1 MWDNIRYIAGMIS
14 VEAVR
19 KETTEERLRLFRP
32 VLETRL
38 AVVGDTPV
46 QGWDNKYEKP
56 SKQ

>member
-1 MWDNIRYIAGMIS
+1 MIS

-19 KETTEERLRLFRP
+19 KETAEERLRLFRP